1 MATFNFAMTTWGS
14 PSSPKRALLVHS
26 ALASGLVWFKVAQH
40 LVAAGELVLYSGLTE
55 GYVSGTVFRVS

>member
-1 MATFNFAMTTWGS
+1 
-14 PSSPKRALLVHS
+14 
-26 ALASGLVWFKVAQH
+26 VAQH